1 MAYKPFKV
9 GFKAAFRAAFRDYLY
24 IELDLWKTKFPD
36 KEARGQLNPK
46 FTMGALKEMIT
57 GFVSVVMDTLK
68 TPEMKICIADASA
81 RDSRLT
87 IIRSEERQTLAA
99 IGGMN
104 IEGLSIIDGIE
115 HEILGEDIHV
125 DQDRAFSAFRDPE
138 NSDSYYSDVEE
149 AGDSS
154 AI

>member
-1 MAYKPFKV
+1 MYVLVWYK
-9 GFKAAFRAAFRDYLY
+9 A
-24 IELDLWKTKFPD
+24 T
-36 KEARGQLNPK
+36 
-46 FTMGALKEMIT
+46 
-57 GFVSVVMDTLK
+57 MDTLK
-68 TPEMKICIADASA
+68 TPEMKICIADAFA

-115 HEILGEDIHV
+115 HEIPGEVVHA

-138 NSDSYYSDVEE
+138 NLDSDCSDVEE
-149 AGDSS
+149 AGDSL